1 MLYSTLSIVAVFFS
15 NARKMTLLKSSVIS
29 GIETPSRILSSL
41 PSETQMSLN
50 LFLFVGAFV
59 ILLSFGFQRD
69 WWGKVDLG
77 NFCHNINSKSGESLH
92 AVRYVCLGY
101 KLI

>member
-1 MLYSTLSIVAVFFS
+1 
-15 NARKMTLLKSSVIS
+15 
-29 GIETPSRILSSL
+29 
-41 PSETQMSLN
+41 MSLN

-69 WWGKVDLG
+69 WWSKVDLG

-92 AVRYVCLGY
+92 AVRYVCLGC
-101 KLI
+101 KLILEEPRCLSQNKPVFRPLFTAFFRENP